1 MRIILVFLFVIG
13 CNSYIKAQR
22 YFADYMIIGTSLT
35 YMRNSNKDSY
45 KTDYGY
51 DEFTWNTNIGI
62 QISKR
67 LFTGLQVL
75 NIYSSQISFP
85 KKYYVVYGLFS
96 QYDFLKSNKNRLFAE
111 ISFNRGN
118 YCIGDNIPYQVDDLH
133 YVGFGAGYDY
143 PIKKIPN
150 LYLDLSFISYYIL
163 DKISDKYSYTQYII
177 GLNYRLGGK

>member
-22 YFADYMIIGTSLT
+22 YFADYMVIGTSLT

-51 DEFTWNTNIGI
+51 DEFTWNTNVGI

-75 NIYSSQISFP
+75 NIYSSQISLP

-96 QYDFLKSNKNRLFAE
+96 QYDFLKSIEHRLFAE
-111 ISFNRGN
+111 ISINRGN
-118 YCIGDNIPYQVDDLH
+118 YCTCVDIPYQVDDL
-133 YVGFGAGYDY
+133 YYIGFGAGYDY

-150 LYLDLSFISYYIL
+150 LYLDISFINYSIL
-163 DKISDKYSYTQYII
+163 NKIDDKYGYTQYVI
-177 GLNYRLGGK
+177 GLNYRLDGK